1 MCGTIE
7 QASRRWRGGGRDA
20 KLIAA
25 RRRLAEI
32 YDREDHERDVEA
44 GVPVAVAAIVNA
56 PVAAEEE
63 GLRGRRFSGGGVR
76 PTPSTRRY
84 NYNVED
90 LAEDVGPGDRG
101 VKSNFTAR
109 SC

>member
-44 GVPVAVAAIVNA
+44 GVPVAVAAMAVILVRRTRCSLIV
-56 PVAAEEE
+56 
-63 GLRGRRFSGGGVR
+63 VR
-76 PTPSTRRY
+76 QR
-84 NYNVED
+84 V
-90 LAEDVGPGDRG
+90 
-101 VKSNFTAR
+101 
-109 SC
+109 

>member
-1 MCGTIE
+1 MYGAIE

-44 GVPVAVAAIVNA
+44 GVPVTMAAATVNA
-56 PVAAEEE
+56 SVPADATNATRVLITE
-63 GLRGRRFSGGGVR
+63 SVNS
-76 PTPSTRRY
+76 PSTRRPREA
-84 NYNVED
+84 V
-90 LAEDVGPGDRG
+90 AA
-101 VKSNFTAR
+101 AR
-109 SC
+109 SMCGVRGAAFLLVGRLL